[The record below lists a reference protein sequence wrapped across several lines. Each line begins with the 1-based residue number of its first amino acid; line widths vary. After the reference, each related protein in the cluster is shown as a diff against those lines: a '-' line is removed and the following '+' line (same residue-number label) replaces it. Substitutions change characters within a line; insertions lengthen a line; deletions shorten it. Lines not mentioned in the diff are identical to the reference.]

1 LLDFGLNG
9 KSQNLKRAE
18 KLRQSILKQAFR
30 GKLVEQDPNDE
41 PAAKLLERIKA
52 EKAKE
57 EPKRISKRKPK
68 ATTKPNKE
76 KEP

>member
-1 LLDFGLNG
+1 
-9 KSQNLKRAE
+9 
-18 KLRQSILKQAFR
+18 LRQSILKQAFQ

-52 EKAKE
+52 EKAKQ
-57 EPKRISKRKPK
+57 EPKRSSKRKPK
-68 ATTKPNKE
+68 ETAKPNKE